1 MLVAVFFKKIMYI
14 YIYISIYLHCVY
26 IIMFNV
32 YILYSDPCFS
42 PNQICLKKCRGPL
55 IQRAVS
61 PSVPWCDALRPLWSL
76 EGHGNP
82 DLLMIQRIFEVAGSR
97 FWPCFAPVAT
107 RTRGFADLYYPNLS
121 NVLEMIILHDLNW
134 SRESPSA
141 MINELFQ
148 GMVTMTY
155 EASGWF
161 WLVQIMSMWLLDSIN
176 TYTLWLFNIA
186 MENGPF
192 IGGFT
197 VLKNERS
204 FHGYV
209 SHNQRVWIHGNTIN
223 QRDDFTNW
231 LTK

>member
-1 MLVAVFFKKIMYI
+1 
-14 YIYISIYLHCVY
+14 
-26 IIMFNV
+26 
-32 YILYSDPCFS
+32 
-42 PNQICLKKCRGPL
+42 
-55 IQRAVS
+55 
-61 PSVPWCDALRPLWSL
+61 
-76 EGHGNP
+76 
-82 DLLMIQRIFEVAGSR
+82 
-97 FWPCFAPVAT
+97 
-107 RTRGFADLYYPNLS
+107 
-121 NVLEMIILHDLNW
+121 
-134 SRESPSA
+134 

-197 VLKNERS
+197 VLKNESS

-209 SHNQRVWIHGNTIN
+209 SHNQRV
-223 QRDDFTNW
+223 
-231 LTK
+231 